1 MTDETI
7 PHEDNDTPDVAD
19 DTSRLDADTPNQGDA
34 RPGASAN
41 EGAGADS
48 PTGGGDVEQN
58 SDPKAG
64 AGNQQVDD
72 PKESAGQHQ
81 EKG

>member
-7 PHEDNDTPDVAD
+7 PHEDNETPDV
-19 DTSRLDADTPNQGDA
+19 TGGERLDKDTPNQGDA

-41 EGAGADS
+41 EGAGADN
-48 PTGGGDVEQN
+48 PVGGGDIQEN

-64 AGNQQVDD
+64 AGNQQVSD
-72 PKESAGQHQ
+72 PKESAGDHQ

>member
-1 MTDETI
+1 MTDETV
-7 PHEDNDTPDVAD
+7 HEDNATPDTPD
-19 DTSRLDADTPNQGDA
+19 DTTRLDADTPNQGDA

-41 EGAGADS
+41 EGAGADN
-48 PTGGGDVEQN
+48 PVGGGDIQEN

-72 PKESAGQHQ
+72 PKESAGDHQ

>member
-1 MTDETI
+1 MAE
-7 PHEDNDTPDVAD
+7 HEGNATPDATD
-19 DTSRLDADTPNQGDA
+19 DDVKRMDADTPNQGDA
-34 RPGASAN
+34 RPGASAT
-41 EGAGADS
+41 EGAGAET

-72 PKESAGQHQ
+72 PKESAGEPR